1 MLAAKGKKIMNRV
14 FRAEEFAGALDP
26 RLIPGSDDA
35 DFLWDWLAK
44 LLSDHCDV
52 DGVFYLAYPVGE
64 SGGKPETLI
73 ERAIWRTSYPQDYL
87 EAMPGNPLTNDYSA
101 NHVLQTGVI
110 SRWHDPESPAKM
122 TKGELERIE
131 LDEKFNM
138 SIGACFP
145 IFTSSKRICGGF
157 GLKSKSQD
165 AAVFDRIVVGH
176 DAEVGRLLGAFDE
189 KFRGPYA
196 RTQFRLAPQEARV
209 LAYLA
214 GGMAVQRLAHEMG
227 LSPKTVEAYMSSAR
241 KKTNSST
248 TAEAVA
254 KAIFFNL
261 V

>member
-1 MLAAKGKKIMNRV
+1 MNRL
-14 FRAEEFAGALDP
+14 FRAEDFAGALDP
-26 RLIPGSDDA
+26 RLIPGTDDA

-44 LLSDHCDV
+44 LLKDHCDV
-52 DGVFYLAYPVGE
+52 NGVFYLAYPVGE

-73 ERAIWRTSYPQDYL
+73 ERAIWRTSYPQNYL

-101 NHVLQTGVI
+101 NHVLETGEI

-122 TKGELERIE
+122 TKGERARVA

-138 SIGACFP
+138 SVGACFP

-157 GLKSKSQD
+157 GLRSHSQNVE
-165 AAVFDRIVVGH
+165 VFDHVVIEHG
-176 DAEVGRLLGAFDE
+176 AEIGRLLSAFDE
-189 KFRGPYA
+189 KFRGAYA

-241 KKTNSST
+241 KKTSSAT
-248 TAEAVA
+248 SAEAVA

>member
-1 MLAAKGKKIMNRV
+1 MNRV
-14 FRAEEFAGALDP
+14 FRAGDLADALDP
-26 RLIPGSDDA
+26 RLIPDSTDSDV
-35 DFLWDWLAK
+35 LWDWLAK

-52 DGVFYLAYPVGE
+52 EGVFYLAYPVGE
-64 SGGKPETLI
+64 SGGRPETLI

-101 NHVLQTGVI
+101 NHVLETGVI
-110 SRWHDPESPAKM
+110 SRWHDPLSPAKM
-122 TKGELERIE
+122 TKGERERIL

-157 GLKSKSQD
+157 GLRSKSQD
-165 AAVFDRIVVGH
+165 ATLFDAVIVEH
-176 DAEVGRLLGAFDE
+176 SAEVGRLLGAFDD
-189 KFRGPYA
+189 KFRGAYA

-227 LSPKTVEAYMSSAR
+227 LSPKTIEAYMSSAR
-241 KKTNSST
+241 KKTSSST

>member
-1 MLAAKGKKIMNRV
+1 MMNRV
-14 FRAEEFAGALDP
+14 FRAEDFAGVLDP
-26 RLIPGSDDA
+26 RLIPGTDDSE
-35 DFLWDWLAK
+35 FLWDWLAK
-44 LLSDHCDV
+44 ILGDHCDV
-52 DGVFYLAYPVGE
+52 EGVFYLAYPVGE

-73 ERAIWRTSYPQDYL
+73 TRAIWRTSYPQDYL

-101 NHVLQTGVI
+101 NHVLETGEV

-122 TKGELERIE
+122 TKGERERIL

-157 GLKSKSQD
+157 GLRSKSQV
-165 AAVFDRIVVGH
+165 AAVFDRVILEHGG
-176 DAEVGRLLGAFDE
+176 EIGRLLSAFDE
-189 KFRGPYA
+189 KFRGACA

-241 KKTNSST
+241 KKTSSST
-248 TAEAVA
+248 SAEAVA